1 MEKIDKKIILC
12 LVGMVVSIIV
22 AVCCLDAFIFRGFS
36 ISNLIIAVIAAVIAR
51 LLWEFAKKF
60 ALYKRLG
67 VDDDVSEKPPQTAND
82 YEKERE
88 REQKIIDKR
97 QAYYEKQYDFNSIEG
112 IKSIPVPDYNSP
124 KYKHYE
130 YIRMGSLEYYLDLK
144 AYEHKKA
151 GRMDLAIACFRK
163 ANEIYPN
170 GYYKQKEYVYL
181 KVVECLKDAGRFE
194 EARAEKAFIEANYK
208 PYFWEYS
215 IPQYADDPNAIDKY
229 MNTQYS
235 QFLMTEHKSDLVSTF
250 CTARGKTCA
259 ECSKYRGR
267 IYSVYGW
274 DSRFPKFP
282 DELRKMYIHKH
293 CDIGFQAIALFDEF
307 DYQHY
312 ILSYNPEK
320 TFASLSAVIRYCNR
334 PYIDDRTPEEKVL
347 FNQRQEE
354 IQTREKNKDDFD
366 WIREFLPELAPK
378 SLTRYITMKNK
389 RTTQYQEISKQA
401 KEKGRLLDPVTA
413 EDEQKKEERLLLS
426 RTILDAIEEENKSK
440 RQEAEKERA
449 RREKEA
455 ELATLDDNALIDLVW
470 QHFDADSK
478 ISNHLIVQK
487 IGCNEDT
494 AERFI
499 QLMLDAGRL
508 EIDHYYYD
516 GVPCY
521 KQPNPNDYIKE
532 ILAQIDAAPNDKW
545 AFERLVAELLL
556 KNGFISAE
564 VTPDSDNN
572 NINIIA
578 TDADN
583 LRYAIQCKCHTNKL
597 NIKPIQEVTAGMKQ
611 YNCHVGIVL
620 TNNYFTQNAA
630 ILAQTNGVLLWDRD
644 KLYSLIANA
653 QNLIT
658 T

>member
-1 MEKIDKKIILC
+1 ME
-12 LVGMVVSIIV
+12 
-22 AVCCLDAFIFRGFS
+22 
-36 ISNLIIAVIAAVIAR
+36 N
-51 LLWEFAKKF
+51 
-60 ALYKRLG
+60 
-67 VDDDVSEKPPQTAND
+67 
-82 YEKERE
+82 
-88 REQKIIDKR
+88 
-97 QAYYEKQYDFNSIEG
+97 
-112 IKSIPVPDYNSP
+112 
-124 KYKHYE
+124 
-130 YIRMGSLEYYLDLK
+130 
-144 AYEHKKA
+144 
-151 GRMDLAIACFRK
+151 
-163 ANEIYPN
+163 
-170 GYYKQKEYVYL
+170 
-181 KVVECLKDAGRFE
+181 
-194 EARAEKAFIEANYK
+194 
-208 PYFWEYS
+208 
-215 IPQYADDPNAIDKY
+215 
-229 MNTQYS
+229 
-235 QFLMTEHKSDLVSTF
+235 
-250 CTARGKTCA
+250 
-259 ECSKYRGR
+259 
-267 IYSVYGW
+267 
-274 DSRFPKFP
+274 
-282 DELRKMYIHKH
+282 
-293 CDIGFQAIALFDEF
+293 
-307 DYQHY
+307 
-312 ILSYNPEK
+312 
-320 TFASLSAVIRYCNR
+320 
-334 PYIDDRTPEEKVL
+334 
-347 FNQRQEE
+347 
-354 IQTREKNKDDFD
+354 
-366 WIREFLPELAPK
+366 
-378 SLTRYITMKNK
+378 
-389 RTTQYQEISKQA
+389 
-401 KEKGRLLDPVTA
+401 
-413 EDEQKKEERLLLS
+413 EQKKEERLLLS

-556 KNGFISAE
+556 KNGFISAD
-564 VTPDSDNN
+564 VMPDSDNN

-578 TDADN
+578 TDTDN

-630 ILAQTNGVLLWDRD
+630 ILAQANGVLLWDRD